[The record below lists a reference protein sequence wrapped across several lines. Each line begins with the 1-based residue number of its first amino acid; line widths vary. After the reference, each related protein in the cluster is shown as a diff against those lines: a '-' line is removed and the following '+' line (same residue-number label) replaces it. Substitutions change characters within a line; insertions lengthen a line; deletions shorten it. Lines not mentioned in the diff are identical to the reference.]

1 MTMLVNDEFKQIIE
15 KKYAE
20 AKTANVHE
28 IVLGEE
34 NLGGVKLFIGTVN
47 KPEISFGSFVM
58 EDGVEVY
65 VGGRLF
71 KETVS

>member
-1 MTMLVNDEFKQIIE
+1 MTMLVNEEFKQIIE

-20 AKTANVHE
+20 AKASNVHE

-34 NLGGVKLFIGTVN
+34 ILGGIKLFIGTDN

-58 EDGVEVY
+58 EDGADVY